1 LECRHE
7 HKTTVLP
14 VTSDKGIPKATLT
27 MLELVLKARATSNS
41 IALWPKAS
49 QDPWVKFT
57 SKWLQIASDG
67 LLSFTESTISKL
79 TIKENHSKDGTIW
92 YEFFLLLFQEVPQL
106 FS

>member
-1 LECRHE
+1 
-7 HKTTVLP
+7 
-14 VTSDKGIPKATLT
+14 

-49 QDPWVKFT
+49 QDPWGKST